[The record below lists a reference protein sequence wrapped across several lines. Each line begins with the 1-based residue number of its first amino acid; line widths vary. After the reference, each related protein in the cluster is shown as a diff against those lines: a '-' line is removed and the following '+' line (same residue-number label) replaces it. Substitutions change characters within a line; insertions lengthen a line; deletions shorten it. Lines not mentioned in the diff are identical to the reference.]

1 MLPRSAAAAASC
13 PTPAWHVLRRRQLAA
28 PPPPP
33 LPLPPARAHR
43 PSSRGSPRPAPFGTA
58 LQAAFPCRPVA
69 SQDGAL
75 ALGIFAGWY
84 LNGMT
89 IGNARTSFPQ
99 ATEGNMPTSRDP
111 LNFHR
116 HNQLSY

>member
-1 MLPRSAAAAASC
+1 
-13 PTPAWHVLRRRQLAA
+13 
-28 PPPPP
+28 
-33 LPLPPARAHR
+33 
-43 PSSRGSPRPAPFGTA
+43 
-58 LQAAFPCRPVA
+58 
-69 SQDGAL
+69 
-75 ALGIFAGWY
+75 LGIFAGWY